1 MPYEVEVSDEFR
13 DWYEP
18 LSEAEQLSV
27 ERVVLMLAEAGPALS
42 FPYSSGIQQSKF
54 SHMREL
60 RIQHEGRPYRVLY
73 AFDPS
78 RSAFL
83 ILGGDKT
90 GDDRWYD
97 TMLPKADAIY
107 AEHLTAL
114 EEEKKRASKKASKKK
129 RPR

>member
-27 ERVVLMLAEAGPALS
+27 EKVVLMLEEAGPALG

-54 SHMREL
+54 NHMREL

-73 AFDPS
+73 AFDPV

-90 GDDRWYD
+90 GDDRWYE

-107 AEHLTAL
+107 QDHLKALQKEQQRAE
-114 EEEKKRASKKASKKK
+114 KKK
-129 RPR
+129 RSR

>member
-1 MPYEVEVSDEFR
+1 MPYEVEVSDEFK

-27 ERVVLMLAEAGPALS
+27 ERVVLMLMEAGPALG
-42 FPYSSGIQQSKF
+42 FPYSSGIQGSQF

-73 AFDPS
+73 AFDPA
-78 RSAFL
+78 RSALL

-90 GDDRWYD
+90 GDELWYER
-97 TMLPKADAIY
+97 MVPKADAIY
-107 AEHLTAL
+107 AAHLKVL
-114 EEEKKRASKKASKKK
+114 QKERQKAEKKK
-129 RPR
+129 RTR